1 MNQGGEEEG
10 EEEKEEVV
18 EEVFGRN
25 GGREEEKE
33 MGEEVVAE
41 VLGRKG
47 GREEEEEEQVGEEQ
61 VGEEQEEEEEAITV
75 TIQGEFV
82 ALSFV
87 CMYAVQGAEKVLYS
101 RTKLKL
107 HLIYSDET
115 WSKYK
120 FC

>member
-33 MGEEVVAE
+33 MGEEVVEE

-47 GREEEEEEQVGEEQ
+47 GREEEEEEQ

-107 HLIYSDET
+107 HLIYSVET
-115 WSKYK
+115 W
-120 FC
+120 